1 MTERDNLHV
10 LLAGYK
16 SSVKL
21 TKHNA
26 QKIIP
31 NIVMSKIKE
40 LKTSRNCLFVNKN
53 IVTNKTSIAEIFN
66 NFLVNVDSNV
76 TSKIAKVEKPCGK
89 YLKKEF

>member
-1 MTERDNLHV
+1 MTERDNFQV

-40 LKTSRNCLFVNKN
+40 LKTSRNSLFVNRN

-66 NFLVNVDSNV
+66 NFLVNVYSNV

-89 YLKKEF
+89 HLKKEF

>member
-1 MTERDNLHV
+1 MTERDNFQV

-40 LKTSRNCLFVNKN
+40 LKTSRNSLFVNRN

-76 TSKIAKVEKPCGK
+76 TSKIAIVEKPCGK